1 MQKTYFEEFFCA
13 GPLVGVEV
21 KATANEIDRL
31 TTRIRKHVTCADG
44 EEEREK
50 REKKPVRLHFEGS
63 IQH

>member
-1 MQKTYFEEFFCA
+1 MTYFEEFFCA
-13 GPLVGVEV
+13 GSLVGVEV

-50 REKKPVRLHFEGS
+50 REKKTSQTTF
-63 IQH
+63 